1 MAVSTRLLSLGRE
14 LDTGPDAFGE
24 PVRSD
29 DCVDQPDVLR
39 ARLETDGYL
48 FIPGF
53 FDRELISAARGSLTD
68 RLAAAGLLDPESPAI
83 EARARAGKL
92 PAVPADIAQHNPA
105 LDRVIYGPELI
116 GFYENLFGE
125 SVRHFDHTWVRVV
138 PHGHGSPPHCDIV
151 YMGRGTH
158 QLLTCWIPYGE
169 VPLEVGGLM
178 VLEGSHRQSDRLKN
192 YLELDVDQYCEN
204 RSRDVEKVRVQ
215 GGWSHRQNGSLTN
228 NPVSLREKMG
238 GRWLTTH
245 WQPGDFITFRMTL
258 IHASLDNQTDCIR
271 LSTDTRYQRASQPAD
286 ARWVGVNP
294 AGHGPRAKQG
304 LIC

>member
-1 MAVSTRLLSLGRE
+1 MTVSTRLQSLGRE
-14 LDTGPDAFGE
+14 LDMGPEAFGE

-29 DCVDQPDVLR
+29 DCVGQPDVLR

-53 FDRELISAARGSLTD
+53 FDRELIHAARVSLTD
-68 RLAAAGLLDPESPAI
+68 RLASAGLLDPAAPAI
-83 EARARAGKL
+83 EARARAGRL
-92 PAVPADIAQHNPA
+92 PPPPADIAQYNPA
-105 LDRVIYGPELI
+105 LDRVIYGPELL
-116 GFYENLFGE
+116 GFYADLFGE
-125 SVRHFDHTWVRVV
+125 PVRHFDHTWLRVV
-138 PHGHGSPPHCDIV
+138 AHGHGSPPHCDIV

-158 QLLTCWIPYGE
+158 QVLTCWIPYGE

-245 WQPGDFITFRMTL
+245 WQPGDFITFKINL
-258 IHASLDNQTDCIR
+258 VHASLDNQTDTIR
-271 LSTDTRYQRASQPAD
+271 LSSDTRYQRASQPAD
-286 ARWVGVNP
+286 ARWVGANP

-304 LIC
+304 MIC